1 MFWGGT
7 FHFTL
12 PTRCVLILRVG
23 KGGHADVRCA
33 ITRKPRTRTVSRPT
47 CERPKHTMQLFPSQ
61 EVMTIVKRHPGN
73 TALHLQTKHEL
84 DAPKAVGPTL
94 SLT

>member
-1 MFWGGT
+1 MLGSHRCFSLHARRACLGGK

-33 ITRKPRTRTVSRPT
+33 IT
-47 CERPKHTMQLFPSQ
+47 
-61 EVMTIVKRHPGN
+61 
-73 TALHLQTKHEL
+73 
-84 DAPKAVGPTL
+84 PTL
-94 SLT
+94 VVVVTA